1 MALLFLPQK
10 ESTAQ
15 YNSHPHRPAPLKY
28 VLHRKKINT
37 LVSFFDSI
45 SQHQLYAIGLTMVK
59 DEIEVKADYSGK
71 NRMTT
76 LNLTDLSAQQYLDSV
91 GMGFNN
97 VLKIKKLL
105 EETHTISISNSM
117 YGTART
123 IQINLSCNIISDNY
137 RGLVFIENKTDE
149 IQLPPDLKKINSKLY
164 YSRHNGTPFYF

>member
-1 MALLFLPQK
+1 MALLFLPPK

-28 VLHRKKINT
+28 VFHRKKINT

-76 LNLTDLSAQQYLDSV
+76 LNLTDLTAQQYLDSV

-105 EETHTISISNSM
+105 EETHTKTISNHLH
-117 YGTART
+117 GNAKT
-123 IQINLSCNIISDNY
+123 IEVNIRYNIISDNC
-137 RGLVFIENKTDE
+137 RGLIFIKNKADE
-149 IQLPPDLKKINSKLY
+149 TQLPPDLTKINSKLY